1 MDARENTLTGRRGFI
16 GTLAGLSFGILFGG
30 PEPAQATK
38 KKIKDLL
45 QLDVNKDV
53 IYRDEGDGA
62 FLFKPETGN
71 LKYINPPGKEVF
83 LALKRK
89 EDLAQVIN
97 HLHGLY
103 PEVDPDRLREDVDG
117 FLKEL
122 EENGFVSPLDAG

>member
-1 MDARENTLTGRRGFI
+1 MDARENILTGRRGFI
-16 GTLAGLSFGILFGG
+16 GTLAGLSFGVLLGG

-45 QLDVNKDV
+45 QLDVNNDV

-71 LKYINPPGKEVF
+71 LRYINPLGRKVF
-83 LALKRK
+83 LALKGK
-89 EDLAQVIN
+89 EDLNQMIN
-97 HLHGLY
+97 HLHGFY
-103 PEVDPDRLREDVDG
+103 PEMDPERLRKDVSS

-122 EENGFVSPLDAG
+122 EENGFTSPPDA

>member
-1 MDARENTLTGRRGFI
+1 MDARGNTLTGRRGFI
-16 GTLAGLSFGILFGG
+16 GTLAGLSFGILLGG

-38 KKIKDLL
+38 KKIKGLL

-71 LKYINPPGKEVF
+71 LRYINPLGKEVF
-83 LALKRK
+83 LTLKRK
-89 EDLAQVIN
+89 EDLGQMIN
-97 HLHGLY
+97 HLHGFY
-103 PEVDPDRLREDVDG
+103 PEVDPERLRKDVSS

-122 EENGFVSPLDAG
+122 EENGYTSPLEA